1 MRETISPLP
10 HDSIV
15 PSSLQPPL
23 EGEPSIM
30 AGKTSFVSAVFAA
43 IMEGFILKR
52 RNIKP
57 PFPLK
62 GKGGLGGIGLKK
74 EAEKR

>member
-43 IMEGFILKR
+43 IMEGPPHTLSIS
-52 RNIKP
+52 P
-57 PFPLK
+57 PFPWGDAIVSDQENFSLRR
-62 GKGGLGGIGLKK
+62 
-74 EAEKR
+74 A